1 MSSPDVLQGR
11 STKYHPVLCV
21 SRKQAMDVRS
31 IAADALFRACF
42 TGCPLD
48 PKTLLLDVR
57 AAKVFKRKH
66 ILQVR
71 AYTS

>member
-1 MSSPDVLQGR
+1 
-11 STKYHPVLCV
+11 
-21 SRKQAMDVRS
+21 MDVRS